1 MKVVVSTFS
10 TTLHETIA
18 MHLRQITTYLFS
30 IMNKCYVFFCAKSA
44 TSSTYSHL
52 VYLIMSPCRNVL
64 VTVQEECGT
73 LANSS
78 LV

>member
-1 MKVVVSTFS
+1 MKVVDRNQSVSTFS
-10 TTLHETIA
+10 TTLHEMIA
-18 MHLRQITTYLFS
+18 MHLRQITMNLFS
-30 IMNKCYVFFCAKSA
+30 IMNKCYVFPLLKVQLLLHIH
-44 TSSTYSHL
+44 TSYTYSCHH
-52 VYLIMSPCRNVL
+52 

>member
-18 MHLRQITTYLFS
+18 MHLRQIMMYLFS
-30 IMNKCYVFFCAKSA
+30 IMKKCYDFFFAKSA
-44 TSSTYSHL
+44 TSPTYSHL
-52 VYLIMSPCRNVL
+52 VYLFMSPCRNVL

-78 LV
+78 LI